1 MRKADFSRRTRET
14 EIAVSVKLD
23 GTGNINIDTEIGFF
37 DHMLI
42 SFATHGGFDIDLK
55 AAGDLEVDC
64 HHTVEDVGIVLGKA
78 FALALEDKSGI
89 RRFGSAY
96 IPMDESLAFTSLD
109 VSGRP
114 YLIYDGKFKN
124 ERIGEF
130 ETCLTEEFLR
140 AFAFNAGITL
150 HAKVLYGDNDHH
162 KCEAL
167 FKSLAYALKSAVE
180 KTGKQDAISTKGSL
194 D

>member
-1 MRKADFSRRTRET
+1 MRKAEFSRRTRET
-14 EIAVSVKLD
+14 DVAASINLD
-23 GTGNINIDTEIGFF
+23 GIGNIDIDTGIGFF

-42 SFATHGGFDIDLK
+42 SFATHGGFDINLK
-55 AAGDLEVDC
+55 AVGDLEVDC
-64 HHTVEDVGIVLGKA
+64 HHTVEDAGIVLGKA
-78 FALALEDKSGI
+78 FALAFEDKSGI

-96 IPMDESLAFTSLD
+96 IPMDEALAFTSLD
-109 VSGRP
+109 FSGRP
-114 YLIYDGKFKN
+114 YLIFDGNFKN
-124 ERIGEF
+124 ERIGEY

-150 HAKVLYGDNDHH
+150 HIKVLYGENDHH

-167 FKSLAYALKSAVE
+167 FKSLAYALKTAVE
-180 KTGKQDAISTKGSL
+180 KTGKVDVISTKGSL

>member
-1 MRKADFSRRTRET
+1 MRTAEFSRKTRET
-14 EIAVSVKLD
+14 KIDTS
-23 GTGNINIDTEIGFF
+23 INIDGNGNIEINTGIGFF

-42 SFATHGGFDIDLK
+42 SFATHGGFDIELK
-55 AAGDLEVDC
+55 AIGDLEVDC

>member
-1 MRKADFSRRTRET
+1 MRKAEFSRRTRET
-14 EIAVSVKLD
+14 DVAASINLD
-23 GTGNINIDTEIGFF
+23 GIGNIDIDTGIGFF

-42 SFATHGGFDIDLK
+42 SFATHGGFDINLK
-55 AAGDLEVDC
+55 AVGDLEVDC
-64 HHTVEDVGIVLGKA
+64 HHTVEDAGIVLGKA

-96 IPMDESLAFTSLD
+96 IPMDEALAFTSLD
-109 VSGRP
+109 FSGRP
-114 YLIYDGKFKN
+114 YLIFDGNFKN
-124 ERIGEF
+124 ERIGEY

-150 HAKVLYGDNDHH
+150 HIKVLYGENDHH

-167 FKSLAYALKSAVE
+167 FKSLAYALKTAVE
-180 KTGKQDAISTKGSL
+180 KTGKVDVISTKGSL

>member
-37 DHMLI
+37 DHILI

-96 IPMDESLAFTSLD
+96 IPMDEALAFTSLD

-114 YLIYDGKFKN
+114 YLIYEGKFKN
-124 ERIGEF
+124 ERIGEY

-150 HAKVLYGDNDHH
+150 HTKVLYGENDHH

-167 FKSLAYALKSAVE
+167 FKSLAYALKIAVE
-180 KTGKQDAISTKGSL
+180 KSGQQDVISTKGSL

>member
-1 MRKADFSRRTRET
+1 MRTAEFSRKTRET
-14 EIAVSVKLD
+14 KIDTS
-23 GTGNINIDTEIGFF
+23 INIDGNGNIDINTGIGFF

-42 SFATHGGFDIDLK
+42 SFATHGGFDIELK
-55 AAGDLEVDC
+55 AIGDLEVDC

>member
-96 IPMDESLAFTSLD
+96 IPMDEALAFTSLD

-114 YLIYDGKFKN
+114 YLIYEGKFKN
-124 ERIGEF
+124 ERIGEY

-150 HAKVLYGDNDHH
+150 HTKVLYGENDHH

-167 FKSLAYALKSAVE
+167 FKSLAYALKIAVE
-180 KTGKQDAISTKGSL
+180 KSGQQDVISTKGSL

>member
-1 MRKADFSRRTRET
+1 MRKAEFSRRTRET
-14 EIAVSVKLD
+14 DVAASINLD
-23 GTGNINIDTEIGFF
+23 GIGNIDIDTGIGFF

-42 SFATHGGFDIDLK
+42 SFATHGGFDINLK
-55 AAGDLEVDC
+55 AVGDLEVDC
-64 HHTVEDVGIVLGKA
+64 HHTVEDAGIVLGKA

-96 IPMDESLAFTSLD
+96 IPMDEALAFTSLD
-109 VSGRP
+109 FSGRP
-114 YLIYDGKFKN
+114 YLIFDGDFKN
-124 ERIGEF
+124 ERIGEY

-150 HAKVLYGDNDHH
+150 HIKVLYGENDHH

-167 FKSLAYALKSAVE
+167 FKSLAYALKTAVE
-180 KTGKQDAISTKGSL
+180 KTGKVDVISTKGSL

>member
-96 IPMDESLAFTSLD
+96 IPMDEALAFTSLD

-114 YLIYDGKFKN
+114 YLIYEGKFKN
-124 ERIGEF
+124 ERIGEY
-130 ETCLTEEFLR
+130 ETCLTENSYVHLLSMLE
-140 AFAFNAGITL
+140 L
-150 HAKVLYGDNDHH
+150 HCILKFYGENDHH

-167 FKSLAYALKSAVE
+167 FKSLAYALKIAVE
-180 KTGKQDAISTKGSL
+180 KSGQQDVISTKGSL

>member
-1 MRKADFSRRTRET
+1 MRTAEFSRKTRET
-14 EIAVSVKLD
+14 KIDTSINIH
-23 GTGNINIDTEIGFF
+23 GNGNIDINTGIGFF

-42 SFATHGGFDIDLK
+42 SFATHGGFDIELK
-55 AAGDLEVDC
+55 AIGDLEVDC

>member
-1 MRKADFSRRTRET
+1 MRQADFSRKTLET
-14 EIAVSVKLD
+14 EINASINID
-23 GTGNINIDTEIGFF
+23 GTGEININTGIGFF
-37 DHMLI
+37 NHMLI
-42 SFATHGGFDIDLK
+42 SFATHGGFDINLK
-55 AAGDLEVDC
+55 AVGDLEVDF

-78 FALALEDKSGI
+78 FASALENKGGI

-96 IPMDESLAFTSLD
+96 IPMDEALAFTSLD

-114 YLIYDGKFKN
+114 YLVFDGNFKN
-124 ERIGEF
+124 ERIGEY

-150 HAKVLYGDNDHH
+150 HSKVLYGENDHH

-167 FKSLAYALKSAVE
+167 FKSLAYAMKIAVE
-180 KTGKQDAISTKGSL
+180 KTGQIDAISTKGSL

>member
-14 EIAVSVKLD
+14 EIAVSLKLD

-96 IPMDESLAFTSLD
+96 IPMDEALAFTSLD

-114 YLIYDGKFKN
+114 YLIYEGKFKN
-124 ERIGEF
+124 ERIGEY

-150 HAKVLYGDNDHH
+150 HTKVLYGENDHH

-167 FKSLAYALKSAVE
+167 FKSLAYALKMAVE
-180 KTGKQDAISTKGSL
+180 KSGQQDVISTKGSL

>member
-96 IPMDESLAFTSLD
+96 IPMDEALAFTSLD

-114 YLIYDGKFKN
+114 YLIYEGKFKN
-124 ERIGEF
+124 ERIGEY

-150 HAKVLYGDNDHH
+150 HTKVLYGENDHH

-167 FKSLAYALKSAVE
+167 FKSLAYALKMAVE
-180 KTGKQDAISTKGSL
+180 KSGQQDVISTKGSL